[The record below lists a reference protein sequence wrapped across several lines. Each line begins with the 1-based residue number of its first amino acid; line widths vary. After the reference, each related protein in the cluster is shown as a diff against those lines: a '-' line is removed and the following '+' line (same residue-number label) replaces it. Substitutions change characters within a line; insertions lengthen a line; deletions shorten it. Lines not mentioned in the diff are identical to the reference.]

1 MRSCRKSLA
10 NPEMPAND
18 FQGGEWHLG
27 KRKIRIYELAKML
40 NIENKNLLEILQDLG
55 VEAKSHMS
63 SIDTD
68 IAQIVEET
76 LREDKEAKHG
86 DSKEATVTAKTAKEV
101 IKIDEGSTIE
111 RVAKILGKPVNLVVK
126 ELITAGFMVP
136 ASAIVNDEIAK
147 AIGKAFNVVLSIV
160 PVEAEV
166 SGEENKEVAVQSER
180 KRQQEPPKKLLP
192 RPPIV
197 TVMGHVDHGKT
208 TLLDYIRKTNVT
220 AKEAGGITQH
230 IGASVVEHNGKKI
243 VFLDTPGHEAFTSMR
258 ARGAQVTD
266 IVILIVAADDGVMPQ
281 TVEALNHAKAAN
293 VPIVVAINKIDKP
306 NAKPDRVK
314 QQLAD
319 LGLIPEEWGGD
330 TIMVEI
336 SAKTGL
342 NVDELLE
349 MILLVA
355 EMNELVADYEANP
368 EGVVIEAQLDKG
380 KGPVATVIVQQGTLR
395 RGDILLFETTWGRV
409 RAMIDHLGRN
419 IKEVTPSLPAEILGL
434 NDVPQAGERFV
445 RVEDEKEARDA
456 IDKYLEKKRQQ
467 EMQAVKKASL
477 EELFEQME
485 KGEMPTVRI
494 ILKSD
499 VQGTLEA
506 IKSSLQR
513 LSVEEVGIEIVHEGV
528 GRITESDVMLADA
541 SDAII
546 IGFNVRP
553 DGNARKLAEQKGI
566 QIRLYRTI
574 YDVIDDVKAAVEGML
589 APRLKEHILGEAE
602 VRVVFKVP
610 KVGQV
615 AGCYVK
621 EGTIRRNAKAR
632 IIRDGIVIW
641 EGPLSSLKRFKD
653 DVREVNAGYEC
664 GIALA
669 GFQDIK
675 EGDTIEAFE
684 ILEEKRHLSDVS

>member
-1 MRSCRKSLA
+1 
-10 NPEMPAND
+10 MPASE
-18 FQGGEWHLG
+18 FPKGGWHLG

-40 NIENKNLLEILQDLG
+40 NIDNKDLLRIIQDLG

-68 IAQIVEET
+68 VAQIIEET
-76 LREDKEAKHG
+76 LREEKE
-86 DSKEATVTAKTAKEV
+86 SKLGKRSEEVATTLDTLE
-101 IKIDEGSTIE
+101 ISEGSTVE
-111 RVAKILGKPVNLVVK
+111 YVANRLGKPATTLVK
-126 ELITAGFMVP
+126 ELISAGFMVP
-136 ASAIVNDEIAK
+136 ANAVINEDIAK
-147 AIGKAFNVVLSIV
+147 TINKVLGVNIKIV
-160 PVEAEV
+160 PASAETKDEPRVRTVE
-166 SGEENKEVAVQSER
+166 
-180 KRQQEPPKKLLP
+180 PKKHEKSKNLLP

-220 AKEAGGITQH
+220 AREFGGITQH

-266 IVILIVAADDGVMPQ
+266 IVVLIVAADDGVMPQ
-281 TVEALNHAKAAN
+281 TIEALNHAKAAN
-293 VPIVVAINKIDKP
+293 TPIIVAINKIDKP
-306 NAKPDRVK
+306 SAKPDRVK

-342 NVDELLE
+342 NVDQLLE

-355 EMNELVADYEANP
+355 EMNELVADYEATP
-368 EGVVIEAQLDKG
+368 QGVVIEAELDKG
-380 KGPVATVIVQQGTLR
+380 KGPVANVIVQQGTLR

-409 RAMIDHLGRN
+409 RAMMDHLGRN
-419 IKEVTPSLPAEILGL
+419 VDEVTPSLPATILGL
-434 NDVPQAGERFV
+434 EDVPQAGERFIKV
-445 RVEDEKEARDA
+445 VDERAAREAVEQ
-456 IDKYLEKKRQQ
+456 YMEKKRQQ
-467 EMQAVKKASL
+467 EMQAVKRISL
-477 EELFEQME
+477 EELFEQMD
-485 KGEMPTVRI
+485 KGEKPVVRM

-506 IKSSLQR
+506 IKSSLMR
-513 LSVEEVGIEIVHEGV
+513 LAVEEVGIEVVHEGV

-541 SDAII
+541 SNAII

-553 DGNARKLAEQKGI
+553 DGNAKKLAEQKGI

-589 APRLKEHILGEAE
+589 APKLKEQILGEAE
-602 VRVVFKVP
+602 VRAVFKVP
-610 KVGQV
+610 KVGQI
-615 AGCYVK
+615 AGCYVR
-621 EGTIRRNAKAR
+621 EGVIKRNAKAR
-632 IIRDGIVIW
+632 VIRDGIVIW
-641 EGPLSSLKRFKD
+641 EGSLLSLKRFKD

-664 GIALA
+664 GIGLA
-669 GFQDIK
+669 GFQDLR
-675 EGDTIEAFE
+675 EGDIIEAFE
-684 ILEEKRHLSDVS
+684 VVEEKRHLSDVS

>member
-1 MRSCRKSLA
+1 
-10 NPEMPAND
+10 MPASE
-18 FQGGEWHLG
+18 FPKGEWHLG

-40 NIENKNLLEILQDLG
+40 NIDNKDLLQIIQDLG

-68 IAQIVEET
+68 VAQIIEET
-76 LREDKEAKHG
+76 LREEKE
-86 DSKEATVTAKTAKEV
+86 SKLGKRSEEVAATLDTLE
-101 IKIDEGSTIE
+101 ISEGSTVE
-111 RVAKILGKPVNLVVK
+111 DVANRLGKPATTLVK
-126 ELITAGFMVP
+126 ELILAGFMVP
-136 ASAIVNDEIAK
+136 ANAVINEDIAK
-147 AIGKAFNVVLSIV
+147 TINKVLGVNVKIV
-160 PVEAEV
+160 PASAETKDEPRVRTVE
-166 SGEENKEVAVQSER
+166 
-180 KRQQEPPKKLLP
+180 PKKHEKPKNLLP

-220 AKEAGGITQH
+220 AREFGGITQH

-266 IVILIVAADDGVMPQ
+266 IVVLIVAADDGVMPQ
-281 TVEALNHAKAAN
+281 TIEALNHAKAAN
-293 VPIVVAINKIDKP
+293 TPIIVAINKIDKP
-306 NAKPDRVK
+306 SAKPDRVK

-342 NVDELLE
+342 NVDQLLE

-355 EMNELVADYEANP
+355 EMNELVADYEATP
-368 EGVVIEAQLDKG
+368 QGVVIEAELDKG
-380 KGPVATVIVQQGTLR
+380 KGPVANVIVQQGTLR

-409 RAMIDHLGRN
+409 RAMMDHLGRN
-419 IKEVTPSLPAEILGL
+419 VDEVTPSLPAKILGL
-434 NDVPQAGERFV
+434 EDVPQAGERFIKV
-445 RVEDEKEARDA
+445 DDERAAREAVEQ
-456 IDKYLEKKRQQ
+456 YMEKKRQQ
-467 EMQAVKKASL
+467 EMQAVKRTSL

-485 KGEMPTVRI
+485 KGEKPVVRM

-506 IKSSLQR
+506 IKSSLMR
-513 LSVEEVGIEIVHEGV
+513 LAVEEVGIEVVHEGV

-541 SDAII
+541 SNAII

-553 DGNARKLAEQKGI
+553 DGNAKKLAEQKGI

-589 APRLKEHILGEAE
+589 APKLKEQILGEAE
-602 VRVVFKVP
+602 VRAVFKVP
-610 KVGQV
+610 KVGQI
-615 AGCYVK
+615 AGCYVR
-621 EGTIRRNAKAR
+621 EGVIKRNAKAR
-632 IIRDGIVIW
+632 VIRDGVVIW
-641 EGPLSSLKRFKD
+641 EGSLLSLKRFKD

-664 GIALA
+664 GIGLA
-669 GFQDIK
+669 GFQDLR
-675 EGDTIEAFE
+675 EGDIIEAFE
-684 ILEEKRHLSDVS
+684 VVEEKRHLSDVS

>member
-1 MRSCRKSLA
+1 
-10 NPEMPAND
+10 MPAND

-40 NIENKNLLEILQDLG
+40 NIENKDLLAILQDLG

-86 DSKEATVTAKTAKEV
+86 DSKEATVTAKEV
-101 IKIDEGSTIE
+101 IKIEEGATIE
-111 RVAKILGKPVNLVVK
+111 RIAKILGKPVNLVVK
-126 ELITAGFMVP
+126 ELITAGLMVP

-147 AIGKAFNVVLSIV
+147 AIGKAYNVVLSIV

-166 SGEENKEVAVQSER
+166 SDEDKKEVAVKSEE
-180 KRQQEPPKKLLP
+180 KRQQKPPKKLLP

-380 KGPVATVIVQQGTLR
+380 KGAVATVIVQQGTLR

-467 EMQAVKKASL
+467 EMQTVKRASL

-485 KGEMPTVRI
+485 KGERPTVRI

-506 IKSSLQR
+506 IKSSLLR

-589 APRLKEHILGEAE
+589 APKLKEHILGEAE

-675 EGDTIEAFE
+675 EGDIIEAFE

>member
-1 MRSCRKSLA
+1 
-10 NPEMPAND
+10 MPASE
-18 FQGGEWHLG
+18 FPKGEWHLG

-40 NIENKNLLEILQDLG
+40 NIDNKDLLQIIQDLG

-68 IAQIVEET
+68 VAQIIEET
-76 LREDKEAKHG
+76 LREEKE
-86 DSKEATVTAKTAKEV
+86 SKLGKRSEEVATTLDTLE
-101 IKIDEGSTIE
+101 ISEGSTVE
-111 RVAKILGKPVNLVVK
+111 DVANRLGKPATTLVK
-126 ELITAGFMVP
+126 ELISAGFMVP
-136 ASAIVNDEIAK
+136 ANAVINEDIAK
-147 AIGKAFNVVLSIV
+147 TINKVVGVNVKIV
-160 PVEAEV
+160 PASAETKDEPRVRTVE
-166 SGEENKEVAVQSER
+166 
-180 KRQQEPPKKLLP
+180 PKKHEKPKNLLP

-220 AKEAGGITQH
+220 AREFGGITQH

-266 IVILIVAADDGVMPQ
+266 IVVLIVAADDGVMPQ
-281 TVEALNHAKAAN
+281 TIEALNHAKAAN
-293 VPIVVAINKIDKP
+293 TPIIVAINKIDKP
-306 NAKPDRVK
+306 SAKPDRVK

-342 NVDELLE
+342 NVDQLLE

-355 EMNELVADYEANP
+355 EMNELVADYEATP
-368 EGVVIEAQLDKG
+368 QGVVIEAELDKG
-380 KGPVATVIVQQGTLR
+380 KGPVANVIVQQGTLR

-409 RAMIDHLGRN
+409 RAMMDHLGRN
-419 IKEVTPSLPAEILGL
+419 VDEVTPSLPAKILGL
-434 NDVPQAGERFV
+434 EDVPQAGERFIKV
-445 RVEDEKEARDA
+445 DDERAAREAVEQ
-456 IDKYLEKKRQQ
+456 YMEKKRQQ
-467 EMQAVKKASL
+467 EMQAVKRTSL

-485 KGEMPTVRI
+485 KGEKPVVRM

-506 IKSSLQR
+506 IKSSLMR
-513 LSVEEVGIEIVHEGV
+513 LAVEEVGIEVVHEGV

-541 SDAII
+541 SNAII

-553 DGNARKLAEQKGI
+553 DGNAKKLAEQKGI

-589 APRLKEHILGEAE
+589 APKLKEQILGEAE
-602 VRVVFKVP
+602 VRAVFKVP
-610 KVGQV
+610 KVGQI
-615 AGCYVK
+615 AGCYVR
-621 EGTIRRNAKAR
+621 EGVIKRNAKAR
-632 IIRDGIVIW
+632 VIRDGVVIW
-641 EGPLSSLKRFKD
+641 EGSLLSLKRFKD

-664 GIALA
+664 GIGLA
-669 GFQDIK
+669 GFQDLR
-675 EGDTIEAFE
+675 EGDIIEAFE
-684 ILEEKRHLSDVS
+684 VVEEKRHLSDVS

>member
-1 MRSCRKSLA
+1 M
-10 NPEMPAND
+10 
-18 FQGGEWHLG
+18 G

-40 NIENKNLLEILQDLG
+40 NIDNKDLLQIIQDLG

-68 IAQIVEET
+68 VAQIIEET
-76 LREDKEAKHG
+76 LREEKE
-86 DSKEATVTAKTAKEV
+86 SKLGKRSEEVATTLDTLE
-101 IKIDEGSTIE
+101 ISEGSTVE
-111 RVAKILGKPVNLVVK
+111 DVANRLGKPATTLVK
-126 ELITAGFMVP
+126 ELISAGFMVP
-136 ASAIVNDEIAK
+136 ANAVINEDIAK
-147 AIGKAFNVVLSIV
+147 TINKVLGVNIKIV
-160 PVEAEV
+160 PASAETKDEPRVRTVE
-166 SGEENKEVAVQSER
+166 
-180 KRQQEPPKKLLP
+180 PKKHEKPKNLLP

-220 AKEAGGITQH
+220 AREFGGITQH

-281 TVEALNHAKAAN
+281 TIEALNHAKAAN
-293 VPIVVAINKIDKP
+293 TPIIVAINKIDKP
-306 NAKPDRVK
+306 SAKPDRVK

-342 NVDELLE
+342 NVDQLLE

-355 EMNELVADYEANP
+355 EMNEFVADYEATP
-368 EGVVIEAQLDKG
+368 QGVVIEAELDKG
-380 KGPVATVIVQQGTLR
+380 KGPVANVIVQQGTLR

-409 RAMIDHLGRN
+409 RAMMDHLGRN
-419 IKEVTPSLPAEILGL
+419 VDEVTPSLPAKILGL
-434 NDVPQAGERFV
+434 EDVPQAGERFIKV
-445 RVEDEKEARDA
+445 DDERAAREAVEQ
-456 IDKYLEKKRQQ
+456 YMEKKRQQ
-467 EMQAVKKASL
+467 EMQAVKRISL
-477 EELFEQME
+477 EELFEQMD
-485 KGEMPTVRI
+485 KGEKPEVRM

-506 IKSSLQR
+506 IKSSLMR
-513 LSVEEVGIEIVHEGV
+513 LAVEEVGIEVVHEGV

-541 SDAII
+541 SNAII

-553 DGNARKLAEQKGI
+553 DGNAKKLAEQKGI

-589 APRLKEHILGEAE
+589 APKLKEQILGEAE
-602 VRVVFKVP
+602 VRAVFKVP
-610 KVGQV
+610 KVGQI
-615 AGCYVK
+615 AGCYVR
-621 EGTIRRNAKAR
+621 EGVIKRNAKAR
-632 IIRDGIVIW
+632 VIRDGVVIW
-641 EGPLSSLKRFKD
+641 EGSLLSLKRFKD

-664 GIALA
+664 GIGLA
-669 GFQDIK
+669 GFQDLR
-675 EGDTIEAFE
+675 EGDIIEAFE
-684 ILEEKRHLSDVS
+684 VVEEKRHLSDVS

>member
-1 MRSCRKSLA
+1 
-10 NPEMPAND
+10 
-18 FQGGEWHLG
+18 LG

-40 NIENKNLLEILQDLG
+40 NIDNKDLLQILQDLG

-68 IAQIVEET
+68 VAQIIEET
-76 LREDKEAKHG
+76 LREDKE
-86 DSKEATVTAKTAKEV
+86 SKQGKPGEEVATPMES
-101 IKIDEGSTIE
+101 IEISEGSTVE
-111 RVAKILGKPVNLVVK
+111 AVANRLGKPVTALVK
-126 ELITAGFMVP
+126 ELISAGFMVP
-136 ASAIVNDEIAK
+136 ANAVINEDIAK
-147 AIGKAFNVVLSIV
+147 TIGKAFSVDLKIV
-160 PVEAEV
+160 PVSTEIKTEPKVRPIKA
-166 SGEENKEVAVQSER
+166 KEYKE
-180 KRQQEPPKKLLP
+180 PKKLLP

-220 AKEAGGITQH
+220 AREFGGITQH

-266 IVILIVAADDGVMPQ
+266 IVVLVVAADDGVMPQ
-281 TVEALNHAKAAN
+281 TIEALNHAKAAN
-293 VPIVVAINKIDKP
+293 IPIIVAINKIDKP
-306 NAKPDRVK
+306 SAKPDRVK

-330 TIMVEI
+330 TVMVEI

-342 NVDELLE
+342 NVDQLLE

-355 EMNELVADYEANP
+355 EMNELVADYEATP
-368 EGVVIEAQLDKG
+368 QGVVIEAELDKG
-380 KGPVATVIVQQGTLR
+380 KGPVANVIVQQGTLR
-395 RGDILLFETTWGRV
+395 RGDVLLFETTWGRV
-409 RAMIDHLGRN
+409 RAMMDYLGRN
-419 IKEVTPSLPAEILGL
+419 VDEVTPSLPAKILGL
-434 NDVPQAGERFV
+434 EDVPQAGEKFIKV
-445 RVEDEKEARDA
+445 DDERVAREAVEQ
-456 IDKYLEKKRQQ
+456 YMEKKRQQ
-467 EMQAVKKASL
+467 EMQAIKRASL

-485 KGEMPTVRI
+485 KGEKPVLRM

-506 IKSSLQR
+506 IKSSLMR
-513 LSVEEVGIEIVHEGV
+513 LAVEEVGIEVVHEGV

-541 SDAII
+541 SNAII

-553 DGNARKLAEQKGI
+553 DGNAKKLAEQKGI

-589 APRLKEHILGEAE
+589 APKLKEQILGEAE
-602 VRVVFKVP
+602 VRAVFKVP
-610 KVGQV
+610 KVGQI

-621 EGTIRRNAKAR
+621 EGTIKRNAKAR
-632 IIRDGIVIW
+632 VIRDGIVIW
-641 EGPLSSLKRFKD
+641 EGSLLSLKRFKD

-664 GIALA
+664 GIGLA
-669 GFQDIK
+669 GFQDLR
-675 EGDTIEAFE
+675 EGDIIEAFE
-684 ILEEKRHLSDVS
+684 VVEEKRHLSDVS

>member
-1 MRSCRKSLA
+1 
-10 NPEMPAND
+10 
-18 FQGGEWHLG
+18 
-27 KRKIRIYELAKML
+27 ML
-40 NIENKNLLEILQDLG
+40 NIDNKDLLQILQDLG

-68 IAQIVEET
+68 VAQIIEET
-76 LREDKEAKHG
+76 LREDKE
-86 DSKEATVTAKTAKEV
+86 SKQGKPGEEVATPMES
-101 IKIDEGSTIE
+101 IEISEGSTVE
-111 RVAKILGKPVNLVVK
+111 AVANRLGKPVTALVK
-126 ELITAGFMVP
+126 ELISAGFMVP
-136 ASAIVNDEIAK
+136 ANAVINEDIAK
-147 AIGKAFNVVLSIV
+147 TIGKAFSVDLKIV
-160 PVEAEV
+160 PVSTEIKTEPKVRPIKA
-166 SGEENKEVAVQSER
+166 KEYKE
-180 KRQQEPPKKLLP
+180 PKKLLP

-220 AKEAGGITQH
+220 AREFGGITQH

-266 IVILIVAADDGVMPQ
+266 IVVLVVAADDGVMPQ
-281 TVEALNHAKAAN
+281 TIEALNHAKAAN
-293 VPIVVAINKIDKP
+293 IPIIVAINKIDKP
-306 NAKPDRVK
+306 SAKPDRVK

-330 TIMVEI
+330 TVMVEI

-342 NVDELLE
+342 NVDQLLE

-355 EMNELVADYEANP
+355 EMNELVADYEATP
-368 EGVVIEAQLDKG
+368 QGVVIEAELDKG
-380 KGPVATVIVQQGTLR
+380 KGPVANVIVQQGTLR
-395 RGDILLFETTWGRV
+395 RGDVLLFETTWGRV
-409 RAMIDHLGRN
+409 RAMMDYLGRN
-419 IKEVTPSLPAEILGL
+419 VDEVTPSLPAKILGL
-434 NDVPQAGERFV
+434 EDVPQAGEKFIKV
-445 RVEDEKEARDA
+445 DDERVAREAVEQ
-456 IDKYLEKKRQQ
+456 YMEKKRQQ
-467 EMQAVKKASL
+467 EMQAIKRASL

-485 KGEMPTVRI
+485 KGEKPVLRM

-506 IKSSLQR
+506 IKSSLMR
-513 LSVEEVGIEIVHEGV
+513 LAVEEVGIEVVHEGV

-541 SDAII
+541 SNAII

-553 DGNARKLAEQKGI
+553 DGNAKKLAEQKGI

-589 APRLKEHILGEAE
+589 APKLKEQILGEAE
-602 VRVVFKVP
+602 VRAVFKVP
-610 KVGQV
+610 KVGQI

-621 EGTIRRNAKAR
+621 EGTIKRNAKAR
-632 IIRDGIVIW
+632 VIRDGIVIW
-641 EGPLSSLKRFKD
+641 EGSLLSLKRFKD

-664 GIALA
+664 GIGLA
-669 GFQDIK
+669 GFQDLR
-675 EGDTIEAFE
+675 EGDIIEAFE
-684 ILEEKRHLSDVS
+684 VVEEKRHLSDVS

>member
-1 MRSCRKSLA
+1 M
-10 NPEMPAND
+10 
-18 FQGGEWHLG
+18 G

-86 DSKEATVTAKTAKEV
+86 DSKEATVTAKEV
-101 IKIDEGSTIE
+101 IRIDEGSTIE

-166 SGEENKEVAVQSER
+166 SDEEKKEVAIQSER

-409 RAMIDHLGRN
+409 RAMIDYLGRN
-419 IKEVTPSLPAEILGL
+419 IKEVTPSLPAELLGL

-467 EMQAVKKASL
+467 EMQAVKRASL

-506 IKSSLQR
+506 IKSSLLR

-589 APRLKEHILGEAE
+589 APKLKEHILGEAE

-610 KVGQV
+610 KAGQV

-675 EGDTIEAFE
+675 EGDIIEAFE

>member
-1 MRSCRKSLA
+1 
-10 NPEMPAND
+10 MPASE
-18 FQGGEWHLG
+18 FPKGEWHLG

-40 NIENKNLLEILQDLG
+40 NIDNKDLLQIIQDLG

-68 IAQIVEET
+68 VAQIIEET
-76 LREDKEAKHG
+76 LREEKE
-86 DSKEATVTAKTAKEV
+86 SKLGKRSEEVATTLDTLE
-101 IKIDEGSTIE
+101 ISEGSTVE
-111 RVAKILGKPVNLVVK
+111 DVANRLGKPATTLVK
-126 ELITAGFMVP
+126 ELISAGFMVP
-136 ASAIVNDEIAK
+136 ANAVINEDIAK
-147 AIGKAFNVVLSIV
+147 TINKVLGVNIKIV
-160 PVEAEV
+160 PASAETKDEPRVRTVEPKKHE
-166 SGEENKEVAVQSER
+166 K
-180 KRQQEPPKKLLP
+180 PKKLLP

-220 AKEAGGITQH
+220 AREFGGITQH

-266 IVILIVAADDGVMPQ
+266 IVVLIVAADDGVMPQ
-281 TVEALNHAKAAN
+281 TIEALNHAKAAN
-293 VPIVVAINKIDKP
+293 TPIIVAINKIDKP
-306 NAKPDRVK
+306 SAKPDRVK

-342 NVDELLE
+342 NVDQLLE

-355 EMNELVADYEANP
+355 EMNELVADYEATP
-368 EGVVIEAQLDKG
+368 QGVVIEAELDKG
-380 KGPVATVIVQQGTLR
+380 KGPVANVIVQQGTLR

-409 RAMIDHLGRN
+409 RAMMDHLGRN
-419 IKEVTPSLPAEILGL
+419 VDEVTPSLPAKILGL
-434 NDVPQAGERFV
+434 EDVPQAGERFIKV
-445 RVEDEKEARDA
+445 DDERAAREAVEQ
-456 IDKYLEKKRQQ
+456 YMEKKRQQ
-467 EMQAVKKASL
+467 EMQAVKRTSL

-485 KGEMPTVRI
+485 KGEKPVVRM

-506 IKSSLQR
+506 IKSSLMR
-513 LSVEEVGIEIVHEGV
+513 LAVEEVGIEVVHEGV

-541 SDAII
+541 SNAII

-553 DGNARKLAEQKGI
+553 DGNAKKLAEQKGI

-589 APRLKEHILGEAE
+589 APKLKEQILGEAE
-602 VRVVFKVP
+602 VRAVFKVP
-610 KVGQV
+610 KVGQI
-615 AGCYVK
+615 AGCYVR
-621 EGTIRRNAKAR
+621 EGVIKRNAKAR
-632 IIRDGIVIW
+632 VIRDGVVIW
-641 EGPLSSLKRFKD
+641 EGSLLSLKRFKD
-653 DVREVNAGYEC
+653 DAREVNAGYEC
-664 GIALA
+664 GIGLA
-669 GFQDIK
+669 GFQDLR
-675 EGDTIEAFE
+675 EGDIIEAFE
-684 ILEEKRHLSDVS
+684 VVEEKRHLSDVS

>member
-1 MRSCRKSLA
+1 
-10 NPEMPAND
+10 
-18 FQGGEWHLG
+18 LG

-40 NIENKNLLEILQDLG
+40 NIDNKDLLQIIQDLG

-68 IAQIVEET
+68 VAQIIEET
-76 LREDKEAKHG
+76 LREEKE
-86 DSKEATVTAKTAKEV
+86 SKLGKRSEEVATTLDTLE
-101 IKIDEGSTIE
+101 ISEGSTVE
-111 RVAKILGKPVNLVVK
+111 DVANRLGKPATTLVK
-126 ELITAGFMVP
+126 ELISAGFMIPANAVINEDIAKTINKVLGVNVKIVP
-136 ASAIVNDEIAK
+136 ASAETKDEPR
-147 AIGKAFNVVLSIV
+147 VRM
-160 PVEAEV
+160 VE
-166 SGEENKEVAVQSER
+166 
-180 KRQQEPPKKLLP
+180 PKKHEKPKNLLP

-220 AKEAGGITQH
+220 AREFGGITQH

-266 IVILIVAADDGVMPQ
+266 IVVLIVAADDGVMPQ
-281 TVEALNHAKAAN
+281 TIEALNHAKAAN
-293 VPIVVAINKIDKP
+293 TPIIVAINKIDKP
-306 NAKPDRVK
+306 SAKPDRVK

-342 NVDELLE
+342 NVDQLLE

-355 EMNELVADYEANP
+355 EMNELVADYEATP
-368 EGVVIEAQLDKG
+368 QGVVIEAELDKG
-380 KGPVATVIVQQGTLR
+380 KGPVANVIVQQGTLR

-409 RAMIDHLGRN
+409 RAMMDHLGRN
-419 IKEVTPSLPAEILGL
+419 VDEVTPSLPAKILGL
-434 NDVPQAGERFV
+434 EDVPQAGERFIKV
-445 RVEDEKEARDA
+445 DDERAAREAVEQ
-456 IDKYLEKKRQQ
+456 YMEKKRQQ
-467 EMQAVKKASL
+467 EMQAVKRTSL

-485 KGEMPTVRI
+485 KGEKPVVRM

-506 IKSSLQR
+506 IKSSLMR
-513 LSVEEVGIEIVHEGV
+513 LAVEEVGIEVVHEGV

-541 SDAII
+541 SNAII

-553 DGNARKLAEQKGI
+553 DGNAKKLAEQKGI

-589 APRLKEHILGEAE
+589 APKLKEQILGEAE
-602 VRVVFKVP
+602 VRAVFKVP
-610 KVGQV
+610 KVGQI
-615 AGCYVK
+615 AGCYVR
-621 EGTIRRNAKAR
+621 EGVIKRNAKAR
-632 IIRDGIVIW
+632 VIRDGVVIW
-641 EGPLSSLKRFKD
+641 EGSLLSLKRFKD

-664 GIALA
+664 GIGLA
-669 GFQDIK
+669 GFQDLR
-675 EGDTIEAFE
+675 EGDIIEAFE
-684 ILEEKRHLSDVS
+684 VVEEKRHLSDVS

>member
-1 MRSCRKSLA
+1 
-10 NPEMPAND
+10 MPASE
-18 FQGGEWHLG
+18 FPKGEWHLG

-40 NIENKNLLEILQDLG
+40 NIDNKDLLQIIQDLG

-68 IAQIVEET
+68 VAQIIEET
-76 LREDKEAKHG
+76 LREEKE
-86 DSKEATVTAKTAKEV
+86 SKLGKRSEEVATTLDTLE
-101 IKIDEGSTIE
+101 ISEGSTVE
-111 RVAKILGKPVNLVVK
+111 DVANRLGKPATTLVK
-126 ELITAGFMVP
+126 ELISAGFMVP
-136 ASAIVNDEIAK
+136 ANAVINEDIAK
-147 AIGKAFNVVLSIV
+147 TINKVLGVNVKIV
-160 PVEAEV
+160 PASAETKDEPRVRTVE
-166 SGEENKEVAVQSER
+166 
-180 KRQQEPPKKLLP
+180 PKKHEKPKNLLP

-220 AKEAGGITQH
+220 AREFGGITQH

-266 IVILIVAADDGVMPQ
+266 IVVLIVAADDGVMPQ
-281 TVEALNHAKAAN
+281 TIEALNHAKAAN
-293 VPIVVAINKIDKP
+293 TPIIVAINKIDKP
-306 NAKPDRVK
+306 SAKPDRVK

-342 NVDELLE
+342 NVDQLLE

-355 EMNELVADYEANP
+355 EMNELVADYEATP
-368 EGVVIEAQLDKG
+368 QGVVIEAELDKG
-380 KGPVATVIVQQGTLR
+380 KGPVANVIVQQGTLR

-409 RAMIDHLGRN
+409 RAMMDHLGRN
-419 IKEVTPSLPAEILGL
+419 VDEVTPSLPAKILGL
-434 NDVPQAGERFV
+434 EDVPQAGERFIKV
-445 RVEDEKEARDA
+445 DDERAAREAVEQ
-456 IDKYLEKKRQQ
+456 YMEKKRQQ
-467 EMQAVKKASL
+467 EMQAVKRTSL

-485 KGEMPTVRI
+485 KGEKPVVRM

-506 IKSSLQR
+506 IKSSLMR
-513 LSVEEVGIEIVHEGV
+513 LAVEEVGIEVVHEGV

-541 SDAII
+541 SNAII

-553 DGNARKLAEQKGI
+553 DGNAKKLAEQKGI

-589 APRLKEHILGEAE
+589 APKLKEQILGEAE
-602 VRVVFKVP
+602 VRAVFKVP
-610 KVGQV
+610 KVGQI
-615 AGCYVK
+615 AGCYVR
-621 EGTIRRNAKAR
+621 EGVIKRNAKAR
-632 IIRDGIVIW
+632 VIRDGVVIW
-641 EGPLSSLKRFKD
+641 EGSLLSLKRFKD
-653 DVREVNAGYEC
+653 DAREVNAGYEC
-664 GIALA
+664 GIGLA
-669 GFQDIK
+669 GFQDLR
-675 EGDTIEAFE
+675 EGDIIEAFE
-684 ILEEKRHLSDVS
+684 VVEEKRHLSDVS

>member
-1 MRSCRKSLA
+1 
-10 NPEMPAND
+10 
-18 FQGGEWHLG
+18 LG

-40 NIENKNLLEILQDLG
+40 NIDNKDLLQILQDLG

-68 IAQIVEET
+68 VAQIIEET
-76 LREDKEAKHG
+76 LREDKE
-86 DSKEATVTAKTAKEV
+86 SKQGKPGEEVATPMES
-101 IKIDEGSTIE
+101 IEISEGSTVE
-111 RVAKILGKPVNLVVK
+111 AVANRLGKPVTALVK
-126 ELITAGFMVP
+126 ELISAGFMVP
-136 ASAIVNDEIAK
+136 ANAVINEDIVK
-147 AIGKAFNVVLSIV
+147 TIGKAFSVDLKIV
-160 PVEAEV
+160 PVSTEIKTEPKVRPIKA
-166 SGEENKEVAVQSER
+166 KEYKE
-180 KRQQEPPKKLLP
+180 PKKLLP

-220 AKEAGGITQH
+220 AREAGGITQH

-266 IVILIVAADDGVMPQ
+266 IVVLVVAADDGVMPQ
-281 TVEALNHAKAAN
+281 TIEALNHAKAAN
-293 VPIVVAINKIDKP
+293 IPIIVAINKIDKP
-306 NAKPDRVK
+306 SAKPDRVK

-330 TIMVEI
+330 TVMVEI

-342 NVDELLE
+342 NVDQLLE

-355 EMNELVADYEANP
+355 EMNELVADYEETP
-368 EGVVIEAQLDKG
+368 QGVVIEAELDKG
-380 KGPVATVIVQQGTLR
+380 KGPVANVIVQQGTLR
-395 RGDILLFETTWGRV
+395 RGDVLLFETTWGRV
-409 RAMIDHLGRN
+409 RAMMDYLGRN
-419 IKEVTPSLPAEILGL
+419 VDEVTPSLPAKILGL
-434 NDVPQAGERFV
+434 EDVPQAGEKFIKV
-445 RVEDEKEARDA
+445 DDERVAREAVEQ
-456 IDKYLEKKRQQ
+456 YMEKKRQQ
-467 EMQAVKKASL
+467 EMQAIKRASL

-485 KGEMPTVRI
+485 KGEKPVLRM

-506 IKSSLQR
+506 IKSSLMR
-513 LSVEEVGIEIVHEGV
+513 LAVEEVGIEVVHEGV

-541 SDAII
+541 SNAII

-553 DGNARKLAEQKGI
+553 DGNAKKLAEQKGI

-589 APRLKEHILGEAE
+589 APKLKEQILGEAE
-602 VRVVFKVP
+602 VRAVFKVP
-610 KVGQV
+610 KVGQI

-621 EGTIRRNAKAR
+621 EGTIKRNAKAR
-632 IIRDGIVIW
+632 VIRDGIVIW
-641 EGPLSSLKRFKD
+641 EGSLLSLKRFKD

-664 GIALA
+664 GIGLA
-669 GFQDIK
+669 GFQDLR
-675 EGDTIEAFE
+675 EGDIIEAFE
-684 ILEEKRHLSDVS
+684 VVEEKRHLSDVS

>member
-1 MRSCRKSLA
+1 
-10 NPEMPAND
+10 MPASE
-18 FQGGEWHLG
+18 FPKGEWHLG

-40 NIENKNLLEILQDLG
+40 NIDNKDLLQIIQDLG

-68 IAQIVEET
+68 VAQIIEET
-76 LREDKEAKHG
+76 LREEKE
-86 DSKEATVTAKTAKEV
+86 SKLGKRSEEVATTLDTLE
-101 IKIDEGSTIE
+101 ISEGSTVE
-111 RVAKILGKPVNLVVK
+111 DVANRLGKPATTLVK
-126 ELITAGFMVP
+126 ELILAGFMVP
-136 ASAIVNDEIAK
+136 ANAVINEDIAK
-147 AIGKAFNVVLSIV
+147 TINKVLGVNVKIV
-160 PVEAEV
+160 PASAETKDEPRVRMVE
-166 SGEENKEVAVQSER
+166 
-180 KRQQEPPKKLLP
+180 PKKHEKPKNLLP

-220 AKEAGGITQH
+220 AREFGGITQH

-266 IVILIVAADDGVMPQ
+266 IVVLIVAADDGVMPQ
-281 TVEALNHAKAAN
+281 TIEALNHAKAAN
-293 VPIVVAINKIDKP
+293 TPIIVAINKIDKP
-306 NAKPDRVK
+306 SAKPDRVK

-342 NVDELLE
+342 NVDQLLE

-355 EMNELVADYEANP
+355 EMNELVADYEATP
-368 EGVVIEAQLDKG
+368 QGVVIEAELDKG
-380 KGPVATVIVQQGTLR
+380 KGPVANVIVQQGTLR

-409 RAMIDHLGRN
+409 RAMMDHLGRN
-419 IKEVTPSLPAEILGL
+419 VDEVTPSLPAKILGL
-434 NDVPQAGERFV
+434 EDVPQAGERFIKV
-445 RVEDEKEARDA
+445 DDERAAREAVEQ
-456 IDKYLEKKRQQ
+456 YMEKKRQQ
-467 EMQAVKKASL
+467 EMQAVKRTSL

-485 KGEMPTVRI
+485 KGEKPVVRM

-506 IKSSLQR
+506 IKSSLMR
-513 LSVEEVGIEIVHEGV
+513 LAVEEVGIEVVHEGV

-541 SDAII
+541 SNAII

-553 DGNARKLAEQKGI
+553 DGNAKKLAEQKGI

-589 APRLKEHILGEAE
+589 APKLKEQILGEAE
-602 VRVVFKVP
+602 VRAVFKVP
-610 KVGQV
+610 KVGQI
-615 AGCYVK
+615 AGCYVR
-621 EGTIRRNAKAR
+621 EGVIKRNAKAR
-632 IIRDGIVIW
+632 VIRDGVVIW
-641 EGPLSSLKRFKD
+641 EGSLLSLKRFKD

-664 GIALA
+664 GIGLA
-669 GFQDIK
+669 GFQDLR
-675 EGDTIEAFE
+675 EGDIIEAFE
-684 ILEEKRHLSDVS
+684 VVEEKRHLSDVS

>member
-1 MRSCRKSLA
+1 M
-10 NPEMPAND
+10 
-18 FQGGEWHLG
+18 G

-40 NIENKNLLEILQDLG
+40 NIDNKDLLQIIQDLG

-68 IAQIVEET
+68 VAQIIEET
-76 LREDKEAKHG
+76 LREEKE
-86 DSKEATVTAKTAKEV
+86 SKLGKRSEEVATTLDTLE
-101 IKIDEGSTIE
+101 ISEGSTVE
-111 RVAKILGKPVNLVVK
+111 DVANRLGKPATTLVK
-126 ELITAGFMVP
+126 ELISAGFMVP
-136 ASAIVNDEIAK
+136 ANAVINEDIAK
-147 AIGKAFNVVLSIV
+147 TINKVLGVNVKIV
-160 PVEAEV
+160 PASAETKDEPRVRTVE
-166 SGEENKEVAVQSER
+166 
-180 KRQQEPPKKLLP
+180 PKKHEKPKNLLP

-220 AKEAGGITQH
+220 AREFGGITQH

-266 IVILIVAADDGVMPQ
+266 IVVLIVAADDGVMPQ
-281 TVEALNHAKAAN
+281 TIEALNHAKAAN
-293 VPIVVAINKIDKP
+293 TPIIVAINKIDKP
-306 NAKPDRVK
+306 SAKPDRVK

-342 NVDELLE
+342 NVDQLLE

-355 EMNELVADYEANP
+355 EMNELVADYEATP
-368 EGVVIEAQLDKG
+368 QGVVIEAELDKG
-380 KGPVATVIVQQGTLR
+380 KGPVANVIVQQGTLR

-409 RAMIDHLGRN
+409 RAMMDHLGRN
-419 IKEVTPSLPAEILGL
+419 VDEVTPSLPAKILGL
-434 NDVPQAGERFV
+434 EDVPQAGERFIKV
-445 RVEDEKEARDA
+445 DDERAAREAVEQ
-456 IDKYLEKKRQQ
+456 YMEKKRQQ
-467 EMQAVKKASL
+467 EMQAVKRTSL

-485 KGEMPTVRI
+485 KGEKPVVRM

-506 IKSSLQR
+506 IKSSLMR
-513 LSVEEVGIEIVHEGV
+513 LAVEEVGIEVVHEGV

-541 SDAII
+541 SNAII

-553 DGNARKLAEQKGI
+553 DGNAKKLAEQKGI

-589 APRLKEHILGEAE
+589 APKLKEQILGEAE
-602 VRVVFKVP
+602 VRAVFKVP
-610 KVGQV
+610 KVGQI
-615 AGCYVK
+615 AGCYVR
-621 EGTIRRNAKAR
+621 EGVIKRNAKAR
-632 IIRDGIVIW
+632 VIRDGVVIW
-641 EGPLSSLKRFKD
+641 EGSLLSLKRFKD
-653 DVREVNAGYEC
+653 DAREVNAGYEC
-664 GIALA
+664 GIGLA
-669 GFQDIK
+669 GFQDLR
-675 EGDTIEAFE
+675 EGDIIEAFE
-684 ILEEKRHLSDVS
+684 VVEEKRHLSDVS

>member
-1 MRSCRKSLA
+1 
-10 NPEMPAND
+10 MPASE
-18 FQGGEWHLG
+18 FPKGEWHLG

-40 NIENKNLLEILQDLG
+40 NIDNKDLLQIIQDLG

-68 IAQIVEET
+68 VAQIIEET
-76 LREDKEAKHG
+76 LREEKE
-86 DSKEATVTAKTAKEV
+86 SKLGKRSEEVATTLDTLE
-101 IKIDEGSTIE
+101 ISEGSTVE
-111 RVAKILGKPVNLVVK
+111 DVANRLGKPATTLVK
-126 ELITAGFMVP
+126 ELISAGFMVP
-136 ASAIVNDEIAK
+136 ANAVINEDIAK
-147 AIGKAFNVVLSIV
+147 TINKVLGVNIKIV
-160 PVEAEV
+160 PASAETKDEPRVRTVEPKKHE
-166 SGEENKEVAVQSER
+166 K
-180 KRQQEPPKKLLP
+180 PKKLLP

-220 AKEAGGITQH
+220 AREFGGITQH

-266 IVILIVAADDGVMPQ
+266 IVVLIVAADDGVMPQ
-281 TVEALNHAKAAN
+281 TIEALNHAKAAN
-293 VPIVVAINKIDKP
+293 TPIIVAINKIDKP
-306 NAKPDRVK
+306 SAKPDRVK

-342 NVDELLE
+342 NVDQLLE

-355 EMNELVADYEANP
+355 EMNELVADYEATP
-368 EGVVIEAQLDKG
+368 QGVVIEAELDKG
-380 KGPVATVIVQQGTLR
+380 KGPVANVIVQQGTLR

-409 RAMIDHLGRN
+409 RAMMDHLGRN
-419 IKEVTPSLPAEILGL
+419 VDEVTPSLPAKILGL
-434 NDVPQAGERFV
+434 EDVPQAGERFIKV
-445 RVEDEKEARDA
+445 DDERAAREAVEQ
-456 IDKYLEKKRQQ
+456 YMEKKRQQ
-467 EMQAVKKASL
+467 EMQAVKRTSL

-485 KGEMPTVRI
+485 KGEKPVVRM

-506 IKSSLQR
+506 IKSSLMR
-513 LSVEEVGIEIVHEGV
+513 LAVEEVGIEVVHEGV

-541 SDAII
+541 SNAII

-553 DGNARKLAEQKGI
+553 DGNAKKLAEQKGI

-589 APRLKEHILGEAE
+589 APKLKEQILGEAE
-602 VRVVFKVP
+602 VRAVFKVP
-610 KVGQV
+610 KVGQI
-615 AGCYVK
+615 AGCYVR
-621 EGTIRRNAKAR
+621 EGVIKRNAKAR
-632 IIRDGIVIW
+632 VIRDGVVIW
-641 EGPLSSLKRFKD
+641 EGSLLSLKRFKD

-664 GIALA
+664 GIGLA
-669 GFQDIK
+669 GFQDLR
-675 EGDTIEAFE
+675 EGDIIEAFE
-684 ILEEKRHLSDVS
+684 VVEEKRHLSDVS

>member
-1 MRSCRKSLA
+1 M
-10 NPEMPAND
+10 
-18 FQGGEWHLG
+18 G

-40 NIENKNLLEILQDLG
+40 NIDNKDLLQIIQDLG

-68 IAQIVEET
+68 VAQIIEET
-76 LREDKEAKHG
+76 LREEKE
-86 DSKEATVTAKTAKEV
+86 SKLGKRSEEVATTLDTLE
-101 IKIDEGSTIE
+101 ISEGSTVE
-111 RVAKILGKPVNLVVK
+111 DVANRLGKPATTLVK
-126 ELITAGFMVP
+126 ELISAGFMVP
-136 ASAIVNDEIAK
+136 ANAVINEDIAK
-147 AIGKAFNVVLSIV
+147 TINKVLGVNVKIV
-160 PVEAEV
+160 PASAETKDEPRVRTVE
-166 SGEENKEVAVQSER
+166 
-180 KRQQEPPKKLLP
+180 PKKHEKPKNLLP

-220 AKEAGGITQH
+220 AREFGGITQH

-266 IVILIVAADDGVMPQ
+266 IVVLIVAADDGVMPQ
-281 TVEALNHAKAAN
+281 TIEALNHAKAAN
-293 VPIVVAINKIDKP
+293 TPIIVAINKIDKP
-306 NAKPDRVK
+306 SAKPDRVK

-342 NVDELLE
+342 NVDQLLE

-355 EMNELVADYEANP
+355 EMNELVADYEATP
-368 EGVVIEAQLDKG
+368 QGVVIEAELDKG
-380 KGPVATVIVQQGTLR
+380 KGPVANVIVQQGTLR

-409 RAMIDHLGRN
+409 RAMMDHLGRN
-419 IKEVTPSLPAEILGL
+419 VDEVTPSLPAKILGL
-434 NDVPQAGERFV
+434 EDVPQAGERFIKV
-445 RVEDEKEARDA
+445 DDERAAREAVEQ
-456 IDKYLEKKRQQ
+456 YMEKKRQQ
-467 EMQAVKKASL
+467 EMQAVKRTSL

-485 KGEMPTVRI
+485 KGEKPVVRM

-506 IKSSLQR
+506 IKSSLMR
-513 LSVEEVGIEIVHEGV
+513 LAVEEVGIEVVHEGV

-541 SDAII
+541 SNAII

-553 DGNARKLAEQKGI
+553 DGNAKKLAEQKGI

-589 APRLKEHILGEAE
+589 APKLKEQILGEAE
-602 VRVVFKVP
+602 VRAVFKVP
-610 KVGQV
+610 KVGQI
-615 AGCYVK
+615 AGCYVR
-621 EGTIRRNAKAR
+621 EGVIKRNAKAR
-632 IIRDGIVIW
+632 VIRDGVVIW
-641 EGPLSSLKRFKD
+641 EGSLLSLKRFKD

-664 GIALA
+664 GIGLA
-669 GFQDIK
+669 GFQDLR
-675 EGDTIEAFE
+675 EGDIIEAFE
-684 ILEEKRHLSDVS
+684 VVEEKRHLSDVS

>member
-1 MRSCRKSLA
+1 
-10 NPEMPAND
+10 
-18 FQGGEWHLG
+18 
-27 KRKIRIYELAKML
+27 ML

-86 DSKEATVTAKTAKEV
+86 DSKEATVTAKEV
-101 IKIDEGSTIE
+101 IRIDEGSTIE

-166 SGEENKEVAVQSER
+166 SDEEKKEVAIQSER

-419 IKEVTPSLPAEILGL
+419 IKEVTPSLPAELLGL

-467 EMQAVKKASL
+467 EMQAVKRASL

-506 IKSSLQR
+506 IKSSLLR

-589 APRLKEHILGEAE
+589 APKLKEHILGEAE

-610 KVGQV
+610 KAGQV

-675 EGDTIEAFE
+675 EGDIIEAFE

>member
-467 EMQAVKKASL
+467 EMQAVKRASL

-589 APRLKEHILGEAE
+589 APKLKEHILGEAE

-675 EGDTIEAFE
+675 EGDIIEAFE

>member
-1 MRSCRKSLA
+1 
-10 NPEMPAND
+10 
-18 FQGGEWHLG
+18 
-27 KRKIRIYELAKML
+27 ML
-40 NIENKNLLEILQDLG
+40 NIDNKDLLQIIQDLG

-68 IAQIVEET
+68 VAQIIEET
-76 LREDKEAKHG
+76 LREEKE
-86 DSKEATVTAKTAKEV
+86 SKLGKRSEEVATTLDTLE
-101 IKIDEGSTIE
+101 ISEGSTVE
-111 RVAKILGKPVNLVVK
+111 DVANRLGKPATTLVK
-126 ELITAGFMVP
+126 ELISAGFMVP
-136 ASAIVNDEIAK
+136 ANAVINEDIAK
-147 AIGKAFNVVLSIV
+147 TINKVLGVNIKIV
-160 PVEAEV
+160 PASAETKDEPRVRTVE
-166 SGEENKEVAVQSER
+166 
-180 KRQQEPPKKLLP
+180 PKKHEKPKNLLP

-220 AKEAGGITQH
+220 AREFGGITQH

-281 TVEALNHAKAAN
+281 TIEALNHAKAAN
-293 VPIVVAINKIDKP
+293 TPIIVAINKIDKP
-306 NAKPDRVK
+306 SAKPDRVK

-342 NVDELLE
+342 NVDQLLE

-355 EMNELVADYEANP
+355 EMNEFVADYEATP
-368 EGVVIEAQLDKG
+368 QGVVIEAELDKG
-380 KGPVATVIVQQGTLR
+380 KGPVANVIVQQGTLR

-409 RAMIDHLGRN
+409 RAMMDHLGRN
-419 IKEVTPSLPAEILGL
+419 VDEVTPSLPAKILGL
-434 NDVPQAGERFV
+434 EDVPQAGERFIKV
-445 RVEDEKEARDA
+445 DDERAAREAVEQ
-456 IDKYLEKKRQQ
+456 YMEKKRQQ
-467 EMQAVKKASL
+467 EMQAVKRISL
-477 EELFEQME
+477 EELFEQMD
-485 KGEMPTVRI
+485 KGEKPEVRM

-506 IKSSLQR
+506 IKSSLMR
-513 LSVEEVGIEIVHEGV
+513 LAVEEVGIEVVHEGV

-541 SDAII
+541 SNAII

-553 DGNARKLAEQKGI
+553 DGNAKKLAEQKGI

-589 APRLKEHILGEAE
+589 APKLKEQILGEAE
-602 VRVVFKVP
+602 VRAVFKVP
-610 KVGQV
+610 KVGQI
-615 AGCYVK
+615 AGCYVR
-621 EGTIRRNAKAR
+621 EGVIKRNAKAR
-632 IIRDGIVIW
+632 VIRDGVVIW
-641 EGPLSSLKRFKD
+641 EGSLLSLKRFKD

-664 GIALA
+664 GIGLA
-669 GFQDIK
+669 GFQDLR
-675 EGDTIEAFE
+675 EGDIIEAFE
-684 ILEEKRHLSDVS
+684 VVEEKRHLSDVS

>member
-1 MRSCRKSLA
+1 M
-10 NPEMPAND
+10 
-18 FQGGEWHLG
+18 G

-40 NIENKNLLEILQDLG
+40 NIDNKDLLQIIQDLG

-68 IAQIVEET
+68 VAQIIEET
-76 LREDKEAKHG
+76 LREEKE
-86 DSKEATVTAKTAKEV
+86 SKLGKRSEEVATTLDTLE
-101 IKIDEGSTIE
+101 ISEGSTVE
-111 RVAKILGKPVNLVVK
+111 DVANRLGKPATTLVK
-126 ELITAGFMVP
+126 ELISAGFMVP
-136 ASAIVNDEIAK
+136 ANAVINEDIAK
-147 AIGKAFNVVLSIV
+147 TINKVLGVNIKIV
-160 PVEAEV
+160 PASAETKDEPRVRTVE
-166 SGEENKEVAVQSER
+166 
-180 KRQQEPPKKLLP
+180 PKKHEKPKNLLP

-220 AKEAGGITQH
+220 AREFGGITQH

-266 IVILIVAADDGVMPQ
+266 IVVLIVAADDGVMPQ
-281 TVEALNHAKAAN
+281 TIEALNHAKAAN
-293 VPIVVAINKIDKP
+293 TPIIVAINKIDKP
-306 NAKPDRVK
+306 SAKPDRVK

-342 NVDELLE
+342 NVDQLLE

-355 EMNELVADYEANP
+355 EMNEFVADYEATP
-368 EGVVIEAQLDKG
+368 QGVVIEAELDKG
-380 KGPVATVIVQQGTLR
+380 KGPVANVIVQQGTLR

-409 RAMIDHLGRN
+409 RAMMDHLGRN
-419 IKEVTPSLPAEILGL
+419 VDEVTPSLPAKILGL
-434 NDVPQAGERFV
+434 EDVPQAGERFIKV
-445 RVEDEKEARDA
+445 DDERAAREAVEQ
-456 IDKYLEKKRQQ
+456 YMEKKRQQ
-467 EMQAVKKASL
+467 EMQAVKRTSL

-485 KGEMPTVRI
+485 KGEKPVVRM

-506 IKSSLQR
+506 IKSSLMR
-513 LSVEEVGIEIVHEGV
+513 LAVEEVGIEVVHEGV

-541 SDAII
+541 SNAII

-553 DGNARKLAEQKGI
+553 DGNAKKLAEQKGI

-589 APRLKEHILGEAE
+589 APKLKEQILGEAE
-602 VRVVFKVP
+602 VRAVFKVP
-610 KVGQV
+610 KVGQI
-615 AGCYVK
+615 AGCYVR
-621 EGTIRRNAKAR
+621 EGVIKRNAKAR
-632 IIRDGIVIW
+632 VIRDGVVIW
-641 EGPLSSLKRFKD
+641 EGSLLSLKRFKD

-664 GIALA
+664 GIGLA
-669 GFQDIK
+669 GFQDLR
-675 EGDTIEAFE
+675 EGDIIEAFE
-684 ILEEKRHLSDVS
+684 VVEEKRHLSDVS

>member
-1 MRSCRKSLA
+1 V
-10 NPEMPAND
+10 PASE
-18 FQGGEWHLG
+18 FPKGEWHLG

-40 NIENKNLLEILQDLG
+40 NIDNKDLLQIIQDLG

-68 IAQIVEET
+68 VAQIIEET
-76 LREDKEAKHG
+76 LREEKE
-86 DSKEATVTAKTAKEV
+86 SKLGKRSEEVATTLDTLE
-101 IKIDEGSTIE
+101 ISEGSTVE
-111 RVAKILGKPVNLVVK
+111 DVANRLGKPATTLVK
-126 ELITAGFMVP
+126 ELISAGFMVP
-136 ASAIVNDEIAK
+136 ANAVINEDIAK
-147 AIGKAFNVVLSIV
+147 TINKVLGVNIKIV
-160 PVEAEV
+160 PASAETKDEPRVRTVEPKKHE
-166 SGEENKEVAVQSER
+166 K
-180 KRQQEPPKKLLP
+180 PKKLLP

-220 AKEAGGITQH
+220 AREFGGITQH

-266 IVILIVAADDGVMPQ
+266 IVVLIVAADDGVMPQ
-281 TVEALNHAKAAN
+281 TIEALNHAKAAN
-293 VPIVVAINKIDKP
+293 TPIIVAINKIDKP
-306 NAKPDRVK
+306 SAKPDRVK

-342 NVDELLE
+342 NVDQLLE

-355 EMNELVADYEANP
+355 EMNELVADYEATP
-368 EGVVIEAQLDKG
+368 QGVVIEAELDKG
-380 KGPVATVIVQQGTLR
+380 KGPVANVIVQQGTLR

-409 RAMIDHLGRN
+409 RAMMDHLGRN
-419 IKEVTPSLPAEILGL
+419 VDEVTPSLPAKILGL
-434 NDVPQAGERFV
+434 EDVPQAGERFIKV
-445 RVEDEKEARDA
+445 DDERAAREAVEQ
-456 IDKYLEKKRQQ
+456 YMEKKRQQ
-467 EMQAVKKASL
+467 EMQAVKRTSL

-485 KGEMPTVRI
+485 KGEKPVVRM

-506 IKSSLQR
+506 IKSSLMR
-513 LSVEEVGIEIVHEGV
+513 LAVEEVGIEVVHEGV

-541 SDAII
+541 SNAII

-553 DGNARKLAEQKGI
+553 DGNAKKLAEQKGI

-589 APRLKEHILGEAE
+589 APKLKEQILGEAE
-602 VRVVFKVP
+602 VRAVFKVP
-610 KVGQV
+610 KVGQI
-615 AGCYVK
+615 AGCYVR
-621 EGTIRRNAKAR
+621 EGVIKRNAKAR
-632 IIRDGIVIW
+632 VIRDGVVIW
-641 EGPLSSLKRFKD
+641 EGSLLSLKRFKD

-664 GIALA
+664 GIGLA
-669 GFQDIK
+669 GFQDLR
-675 EGDTIEAFE
+675 EGDIIEAFE
-684 ILEEKRHLSDVS
+684 VVEEKRHLSDVS

>member
-1 MRSCRKSLA
+1 M
-10 NPEMPAND
+10 
-18 FQGGEWHLG
+18 G

-40 NIENKNLLEILQDLG
+40 NIDNKDLLQIIQDLG

-68 IAQIVEET
+68 VAQIIEET
-76 LREDKEAKHG
+76 LREEKE
-86 DSKEATVTAKTAKEV
+86 SKLGKRSEEVATTLDTLE
-101 IKIDEGSTIE
+101 ISEGSTVE
-111 RVAKILGKPVNLVVK
+111 DVANRLGKPATTLVK
-126 ELITAGFMVP
+126 ELISAGFMIPANAVINEDIAKTINKVLGVNVKIVP
-136 ASAIVNDEIAK
+136 ASAETKDEPRVRTI
-147 AIGKAFNVVLSIV
+147 
-160 PVEAEV
+160 E
-166 SGEENKEVAVQSER
+166 
-180 KRQQEPPKKLLP
+180 PKKHEKPKNLLP

-220 AKEAGGITQH
+220 AREFGGITQH

-266 IVILIVAADDGVMPQ
+266 IVVLIVAADDGVMPQ
-281 TVEALNHAKAAN
+281 TIEALNHAKAAN
-293 VPIVVAINKIDKP
+293 TPIIVAINKIDKP
-306 NAKPDRVK
+306 SAKPDRVK

-342 NVDELLE
+342 NVDQLLE

-355 EMNELVADYEANP
+355 EMNELVADYEATP
-368 EGVVIEAQLDKG
+368 QGVVIEAELDKG
-380 KGPVATVIVQQGTLR
+380 KGPVANVIVQQGTLR

-409 RAMIDHLGRN
+409 RAMMDHLGRN
-419 IKEVTPSLPAEILGL
+419 VDEVTPSLPAKILGL
-434 NDVPQAGERFV
+434 EDVPQAGERFIKV
-445 RVEDEKEARDA
+445 DDERAAREAVEQ
-456 IDKYLEKKRQQ
+456 YMEKKRQQ
-467 EMQAVKKASL
+467 EMQAVKRTSL

-485 KGEMPTVRI
+485 KGEKPVVRM

-506 IKSSLQR
+506 IKSSLMR
-513 LSVEEVGIEIVHEGV
+513 LAVEEVGIEVVHEGV

-541 SDAII
+541 SNAII

-553 DGNARKLAEQKGI
+553 DGNAKKLAEQKGI

-589 APRLKEHILGEAE
+589 APKLKEQILGEAE
-602 VRVVFKVP
+602 VRAVFKVP
-610 KVGQV
+610 KVGQI
-615 AGCYVK
+615 AGCYVR
-621 EGTIRRNAKAR
+621 EGVIKRNAKAR
-632 IIRDGIVIW
+632 VIRDGVVIW
-641 EGPLSSLKRFKD
+641 EGSLLSLKRFKD

-664 GIALA
+664 GIGLA
-669 GFQDIK
+669 GFQDLR
-675 EGDTIEAFE
+675 EGDIIEAFE
-684 ILEEKRHLSDVS
+684 VVEEKRHLSDVS

>member
-1 MRSCRKSLA
+1 
-10 NPEMPAND
+10 MPASE
-18 FQGGEWHLG
+18 FPKGGWHLG

-40 NIENKNLLEILQDLG
+40 NIDNKDLLQIIQDLG

-68 IAQIVEET
+68 VAQIIEET
-76 LREDKEAKHG
+76 LREEKE
-86 DSKEATVTAKTAKEV
+86 SKLGKRSEEVAATLDTLE
-101 IKIDEGSTIE
+101 ISEGSTVE
-111 RVAKILGKPVNLVVK
+111 DVANRLGKPATTLVK
-126 ELITAGFMVP
+126 ELISAGFMIPANAVINEDIAKTINKVLGVNVKIVP
-136 ASAIVNDEIAK
+136 ASAETKDEPR
-147 AIGKAFNVVLSIV
+147 VRT
-160 PVEAEV
+160 VE
-166 SGEENKEVAVQSER
+166 
-180 KRQQEPPKKLLP
+180 PKKHEKSKNLLP

-220 AKEAGGITQH
+220 AREFGGITQH

-266 IVILIVAADDGVMPQ
+266 IVVLIVAADDGVMPQ
-281 TVEALNHAKAAN
+281 TIEALNHAKAAN
-293 VPIVVAINKIDKP
+293 TPIIVAINKIDKP
-306 NAKPDRVK
+306 SAKPDRVK

-342 NVDELLE
+342 NVDQLLE

-355 EMNELVADYEANP
+355 EMNELVADYEATP
-368 EGVVIEAQLDKG
+368 QGVVIEAELDKG
-380 KGPVATVIVQQGTLR
+380 KGPVANVIVQQGTLR

-409 RAMIDHLGRN
+409 RAMMDHLGRN
-419 IKEVTPSLPAEILGL
+419 VDEVTPSLPAKILGL
-434 NDVPQAGERFV
+434 EDVPQAGERFIKV
-445 RVEDEKEARDA
+445 DDERAAREAVEQ
-456 IDKYLEKKRQQ
+456 YMEKKRQQ
-467 EMQAVKKASL
+467 EMQAVKRTSL

-485 KGEMPTVRI
+485 KGEKPVVRM

-506 IKSSLQR
+506 IKSSLMR
-513 LSVEEVGIEIVHEGV
+513 LAVEEVGIEVVHEGV

-541 SDAII
+541 SNAII

-553 DGNARKLAEQKGI
+553 DGNAKKLAEQKGI

-589 APRLKEHILGEAE
+589 APKLKEQILGEAE
-602 VRVVFKVP
+602 VRAVFKVP
-610 KVGQV
+610 KVGQI
-615 AGCYVK
+615 AGCYVR
-621 EGTIRRNAKAR
+621 EGVIKRNAKAR
-632 IIRDGIVIW
+632 VIRDGVVIW
-641 EGPLSSLKRFKD
+641 EGSLLSLKRFKD

-664 GIALA
+664 GIGLA
-669 GFQDIK
+669 GFQDLR
-675 EGDTIEAFE
+675 EGDIIEAFE
-684 ILEEKRHLSDVS
+684 VVEEKRHLSDVS

>member
-1 MRSCRKSLA
+1 
-10 NPEMPAND
+10 MPASE
-18 FQGGEWHLG
+18 FPKGEWHLG

-40 NIENKNLLEILQDLG
+40 NIDNKDLLQIIQDLG

-68 IAQIVEET
+68 VAQIIEET
-76 LREDKEAKHG
+76 LREEKE
-86 DSKEATVTAKTAKEV
+86 SKLGKRSEEVATTLDTLE
-101 IKIDEGSTIE
+101 ISEGSTVE
-111 RVAKILGKPVNLVVK
+111 DVANRLGKPATTLVK
-126 ELITAGFMVP
+126 ELISAGFMVP
-136 ASAIVNDEIAK
+136 ANAVINEDIAK
-147 AIGKAFNVVLSIV
+147 TINKVLGVNVKIV
-160 PVEAEV
+160 PASAETKDEPRVRTVE
-166 SGEENKEVAVQSER
+166 
-180 KRQQEPPKKLLP
+180 PKKHEKPKNLLP

-220 AKEAGGITQH
+220 AREFGGITQH

-266 IVILIVAADDGVMPQ
+266 IVVLIVAADDGVMPQ
-281 TVEALNHAKAAN
+281 TIEALNHAKAAN
-293 VPIVVAINKIDKP
+293 TPIIVAINKIDKP
-306 NAKPDRVK
+306 SAKPDRVK

-342 NVDELLE
+342 NVDQLLE

-355 EMNELVADYEANP
+355 EMNELVADYEATP
-368 EGVVIEAQLDKG
+368 QGVVIEAELDKG
-380 KGPVATVIVQQGTLR
+380 KGPVANVIVQQGTLR

-409 RAMIDHLGRN
+409 RAMMDHLGRN
-419 IKEVTPSLPAEILGL
+419 VDEVTPSLPAKILGL
-434 NDVPQAGERFV
+434 EDVPQAGERFIKV
-445 RVEDEKEARDA
+445 DDERAAREAVEQ
-456 IDKYLEKKRQQ
+456 YMEKKRQQ
-467 EMQAVKKASL
+467 EMQAVKRTSL

-485 KGEMPTVRI
+485 KGEKPVVRM

-506 IKSSLQR
+506 IKSSLMR
-513 LSVEEVGIEIVHEGV
+513 LAVEEVGIEVVHEGV

-541 SDAII
+541 SNAII

-553 DGNARKLAEQKGI
+553 DGNAKKLAEQKGI

-589 APRLKEHILGEAE
+589 APKLKEQILGEAE
-602 VRVVFKVP
+602 VRAVFKVP
-610 KVGQV
+610 KVGQI
-615 AGCYVK
+615 AGCYVR
-621 EGTIRRNAKAR
+621 EGVIKRNAKAR
-632 IIRDGIVIW
+632 VIRDGVVIW
-641 EGPLSSLKRFKD
+641 EGSLLSLKRFKD

-664 GIALA
+664 GIGLA
-669 GFQDIK
+669 GFQDLR
-675 EGDTIEAFE
+675 EGDIIEAFE
-684 ILEEKRHLSDVS
+684 VVEEKRHLSDVS

>member
-1 MRSCRKSLA
+1 M
-10 NPEMPAND
+10 
-18 FQGGEWHLG
+18 G

-40 NIENKNLLEILQDLG
+40 NIDNKDLLQIIQDLG

-68 IAQIVEET
+68 VAQIIEET
-76 LREDKEAKHG
+76 LREEKE
-86 DSKEATVTAKTAKEV
+86 SKLGKRSEEVATTLDTLE
-101 IKIDEGSTIE
+101 ISEGSTVE
-111 RVAKILGKPVNLVVK
+111 DVANRLGKPATTLVK
-126 ELITAGFMVP
+126 ELISAGFMVP
-136 ASAIVNDEIAK
+136 ANAVINEDIAK
-147 AIGKAFNVVLSIV
+147 TINKVLGVNVKIV
-160 PVEAEV
+160 PASAETKDEPRVRTVE
-166 SGEENKEVAVQSER
+166 
-180 KRQQEPPKKLLP
+180 PKKHEKPKNLLP

-220 AKEAGGITQH
+220 AREFGGITQH

-266 IVILIVAADDGVMPQ
+266 IAVLIVAADDGVMPQ
-281 TVEALNHAKAAN
+281 TIEALNHAKAAN
-293 VPIVVAINKIDKP
+293 TPIIVAINKIDKP
-306 NAKPDRVK
+306 SAKPDRVK

-342 NVDELLE
+342 NVDQLLE

-355 EMNELVADYEANP
+355 EMNELVADYEATP
-368 EGVVIEAQLDKG
+368 QGVVIEAELDKG
-380 KGPVATVIVQQGTLR
+380 KGPVANVIVQQGTLR

-409 RAMIDHLGRN
+409 RAMMDHLGRN
-419 IKEVTPSLPAEILGL
+419 VDEVTPSLPAKILGL
-434 NDVPQAGERFV
+434 EDVPQAGERFIKV
-445 RVEDEKEARDA
+445 DDERAAREAVEQ
-456 IDKYLEKKRQQ
+456 YMEKKRQQ
-467 EMQAVKKASL
+467 EMQAVKRTSL

-485 KGEMPTVRI
+485 KGEKPVVRM

-506 IKSSLQR
+506 IKSSLMR
-513 LSVEEVGIEIVHEGV
+513 LAVEEVGIEVVHEGV

-541 SDAII
+541 SNAII

-553 DGNARKLAEQKGI
+553 DGNAKKLAEQKGI

-589 APRLKEHILGEAE
+589 APKLKEQILGEAE
-602 VRVVFKVP
+602 VRAVFKVP
-610 KVGQV
+610 KVGQI
-615 AGCYVK
+615 AGCYVR
-621 EGTIRRNAKAR
+621 EGVIKRNAKAR
-632 IIRDGIVIW
+632 VIRDGVVIW
-641 EGPLSSLKRFKD
+641 EGSLLSLKRFKD

-664 GIALA
+664 GIGLA
-669 GFQDIK
+669 GFQDLR
-675 EGDTIEAFE
+675 EGDIIEAFE
-684 ILEEKRHLSDVS
+684 VVEEKRHLSDVS

>member
-1 MRSCRKSLA
+1 
-10 NPEMPAND
+10 MPASE
-18 FQGGEWHLG
+18 FPKGEWHLG

-40 NIENKNLLEILQDLG
+40 NIDNKDLLQIIQDLG

-68 IAQIVEET
+68 VAQIIEET
-76 LREDKEAKHG
+76 LREEKE
-86 DSKEATVTAKTAKEV
+86 SKLGKRSEEVATTLDTLE
-101 IKIDEGSTIE
+101 ISEGSTVE
-111 RVAKILGKPVNLVVK
+111 DVANRLGKPATTLVK
-126 ELITAGFMVP
+126 ELISAGFMVP
-136 ASAIVNDEIAK
+136 ANAVINEDIAK
-147 AIGKAFNVVLSIV
+147 TINKVLGVNVKIV
-160 PVEAEV
+160 PASAETKDEPRVRTVE
-166 SGEENKEVAVQSER
+166 
-180 KRQQEPPKKLLP
+180 PKKHEKPKNLLP

-220 AKEAGGITQH
+220 AREFGGITQH

-266 IVILIVAADDGVMPQ
+266 IVVLIVAADDGVMPQ
-281 TVEALNHAKAAN
+281 TIEALNHAKAAN
-293 VPIVVAINKIDKP
+293 TPIIVAINKIDKP
-306 NAKPDRVK
+306 SAKPDRVK

-342 NVDELLE
+342 NVDQLLE

-355 EMNELVADYEANP
+355 EMNELVADYEATP
-368 EGVVIEAQLDKG
+368 QGVVIEAELDKG
-380 KGPVATVIVQQGTLR
+380 KGPVANVIVQQGTLR

-409 RAMIDHLGRN
+409 RAMMDHLGRN
-419 IKEVTPSLPAEILGL
+419 VDEVTPSLPAKILGL
-434 NDVPQAGERFV
+434 EDVPQAGERFIKV
-445 RVEDEKEARDA
+445 DDERTAREAVEQ
-456 IDKYLEKKRQQ
+456 YMEKKRQQ
-467 EMQAVKKASL
+467 EMQAVKRTSL

-485 KGEMPTVRI
+485 KGEKPVVRM

-506 IKSSLQR
+506 IKSSLMR
-513 LSVEEVGIEIVHEGV
+513 LAVEEVGIEVVHEGV

-541 SDAII
+541 SNAII

-553 DGNARKLAEQKGI
+553 DGNAKKLAEQKGI

-589 APRLKEHILGEAE
+589 APKLKEQILGEAE
-602 VRVVFKVP
+602 VRAVFKVP
-610 KVGQV
+610 KVGQI
-615 AGCYVK
+615 AGCYVR
-621 EGTIRRNAKAR
+621 EGVIKRNAKAR
-632 IIRDGIVIW
+632 VIRDGVVIW
-641 EGPLSSLKRFKD
+641 EGSLLSLKRFKD

-664 GIALA
+664 GIGLA
-669 GFQDIK
+669 GFQDLR
-675 EGDTIEAFE
+675 EGDIIEAFE
-684 ILEEKRHLSDVS
+684 VVEEKRHLSDVS

>member
-1 MRSCRKSLA
+1 
-10 NPEMPAND
+10 MPASE
-18 FQGGEWHLG
+18 FPKGEWHLG

-40 NIENKNLLEILQDLG
+40 NIDNKDLLQIIQDLG

-68 IAQIVEET
+68 VAQIIEET
-76 LREDKEAKHG
+76 LREEKE
-86 DSKEATVTAKTAKEV
+86 SKLGKRSEEVATTLDTLE
-101 IKIDEGSTIE
+101 ISEGSTVE
-111 RVAKILGKPVNLVVK
+111 DVANRLGKPATTLVK
-126 ELITAGFMVP
+126 ELISAGFMIPANAVINEDIAKTINKVLGVNVKIVP
-136 ASAIVNDEIAK
+136 ASAETKDKPRVRM
-147 AIGKAFNVVLSIV
+147 
-160 PVEAEV
+160 VE
-166 SGEENKEVAVQSER
+166 
-180 KRQQEPPKKLLP
+180 PKKHEKPKNLLP

-220 AKEAGGITQH
+220 AREFGGITQH

-266 IVILIVAADDGVMPQ
+266 IVVLIVAADDGVMPQ
-281 TVEALNHAKAAN
+281 TIEALNHAKAAN
-293 VPIVVAINKIDKP
+293 TPIIVAINKIDKP
-306 NAKPDRVK
+306 SAKPDRVK

-342 NVDELLE
+342 NVDQLLE

-355 EMNELVADYEANP
+355 EMNELVADYEATP
-368 EGVVIEAQLDKG
+368 QGVVIEAELDKG
-380 KGPVATVIVQQGTLR
+380 KGPVANVIVQQGTLR

-409 RAMIDHLGRN
+409 RAMMDHLGRN
-419 IKEVTPSLPAEILGL
+419 VDEVTPSLPAKILGL
-434 NDVPQAGERFV
+434 EDVPQAGERFIKV
-445 RVEDEKEARDA
+445 DDERAAREAVEQ
-456 IDKYLEKKRQQ
+456 YMEKKRQQ
-467 EMQAVKKASL
+467 EMQAVKRTSL

-485 KGEMPTVRI
+485 KGEKPVVRM

-506 IKSSLQR
+506 IKSSLMR
-513 LSVEEVGIEIVHEGV
+513 LAVEEVGIEVVHEGV

-541 SDAII
+541 SNAII

-553 DGNARKLAEQKGI
+553 DGNAKKLAEQKGI

-589 APRLKEHILGEAE
+589 APKLKEQILGEAE
-602 VRVVFKVP
+602 VRAVFKVP
-610 KVGQV
+610 KVGQI
-615 AGCYVK
+615 AGCYVR
-621 EGTIRRNAKAR
+621 EGVIKRNAKAR
-632 IIRDGIVIW
+632 VIRDGVVIW
-641 EGPLSSLKRFKD
+641 EGSLLSLKRFKD

-664 GIALA
+664 GIGLA
-669 GFQDIK
+669 GFQDLR
-675 EGDTIEAFE
+675 EGDIIEAFE
-684 ILEEKRHLSDVS
+684 VVEEKRHLSDVS

>member
-1 MRSCRKSLA
+1 V
-10 NPEMPAND
+10 PASE
-18 FQGGEWHLG
+18 FPKGEWHLG

-40 NIENKNLLEILQDLG
+40 NIDNKDLLQIIQDLG

-68 IAQIVEET
+68 VAQIIEET
-76 LREDKEAKHG
+76 LREEKE
-86 DSKEATVTAKTAKEV
+86 SKLGKRSEEVATTLDTLE
-101 IKIDEGSTIE
+101 ISEGSTVE
-111 RVAKILGKPVNLVVK
+111 DVANRLGKPATTLVK
-126 ELITAGFMVP
+126 ELISAGFMVP
-136 ASAIVNDEIAK
+136 ANAVINEDIAK
-147 AIGKAFNVVLSIV
+147 TINKVLGVNVKIV
-160 PVEAEV
+160 PASAETKDEPRVRTVEPKKHE
-166 SGEENKEVAVQSER
+166 K
-180 KRQQEPPKKLLP
+180 PKKLLP

-220 AKEAGGITQH
+220 AREFGGITQH

-266 IVILIVAADDGVMPQ
+266 IVVLIVAADDGVMPQ
-281 TVEALNHAKAAN
+281 TIEALNHAKAAN
-293 VPIVVAINKIDKP
+293 TPIIVAINKIDKP
-306 NAKPDRVK
+306 SAKPDRVK

-342 NVDELLE
+342 NVDQLLE

-355 EMNELVADYEANP
+355 EMNELVADYEATP
-368 EGVVIEAQLDKG
+368 QGVVIEAELDKG
-380 KGPVATVIVQQGTLR
+380 KGPVANVIVQQGTLR

-409 RAMIDHLGRN
+409 RAMMDHLGRN
-419 IKEVTPSLPAEILGL
+419 VDEVTPSLPAKILGL
-434 NDVPQAGERFV
+434 EDVPQAGERFIKV
-445 RVEDEKEARDA
+445 DDERAAREAVEQ
-456 IDKYLEKKRQQ
+456 YMEKKRQQ
-467 EMQAVKKASL
+467 EMQAVKRTSL

-485 KGEMPTVRI
+485 KGEKPVVRM

-506 IKSSLQR
+506 IKSSLMR
-513 LSVEEVGIEIVHEGV
+513 LAVEEVGIEVVHEGV

-541 SDAII
+541 SNAII

-553 DGNARKLAEQKGI
+553 DGNAKKLAEQKGI

-589 APRLKEHILGEAE
+589 APKLKEQILGEAE
-602 VRVVFKVP
+602 VRAVFKVP
-610 KVGQV
+610 KVGQI
-615 AGCYVK
+615 AGCYVR
-621 EGTIRRNAKAR
+621 EGMIKRNAKAR
-632 IIRDGIVIW
+632 VIRDGVVIW
-641 EGPLSSLKRFKD
+641 EGSLLSLKRFKD

-664 GIALA
+664 GIGLA
-669 GFQDIK
+669 GFQDLR
-675 EGDTIEAFE
+675 EGDIIEAFE
-684 ILEEKRHLSDVS
+684 VVEEKRHLSDVS

>member
-1 MRSCRKSLA
+1 V
-10 NPEMPAND
+10 PASE
-18 FQGGEWHLG
+18 FPKGEWHLG

-40 NIENKNLLEILQDLG
+40 NIDNKDLLQIIQDLG

-68 IAQIVEET
+68 VAQIIEET
-76 LREDKEAKHG
+76 LREEKE
-86 DSKEATVTAKTAKEV
+86 SKLGKRSEEVAATLDTLE
-101 IKIDEGSTIE
+101 ISEGSTVE
-111 RVAKILGKPVNLVVK
+111 DVANRLGKPATTLVK
-126 ELITAGFMVP
+126 ELILAGFMVP
-136 ASAIVNDEIAK
+136 ANAVINEDIAK
-147 AIGKAFNVVLSIV
+147 TINKVLGVNVKIV
-160 PVEAEV
+160 PASAETKDEPRVRTVE
-166 SGEENKEVAVQSER
+166 
-180 KRQQEPPKKLLP
+180 PKKHEKPKNLLP

-220 AKEAGGITQH
+220 AREFGGITQH

-266 IVILIVAADDGVMPQ
+266 IVVLIVAADDGVMPQ
-281 TVEALNHAKAAN
+281 TIEALNHAKAAN
-293 VPIVVAINKIDKP
+293 TPIIVAINKIDKP
-306 NAKPDRVK
+306 SAKPDRVK

-342 NVDELLE
+342 NVDQLLE

-355 EMNELVADYEANP
+355 EMNELVADYEATP
-368 EGVVIEAQLDKG
+368 QGVVIEAELDKG
-380 KGPVATVIVQQGTLR
+380 KGPVANVIVQQGTLR

-409 RAMIDHLGRN
+409 RAMMDHLGRN
-419 IKEVTPSLPAEILGL
+419 VDEVTPSLPAKILGL
-434 NDVPQAGERFV
+434 EDVPQAGERFIKV
-445 RVEDEKEARDA
+445 DDERAAREAVEQ
-456 IDKYLEKKRQQ
+456 YMEKKRQQ
-467 EMQAVKKASL
+467 EMQAVKRTSL

-485 KGEMPTVRI
+485 KGEKPVVRM

-506 IKSSLQR
+506 IKSSLMR
-513 LSVEEVGIEIVHEGV
+513 LAVEEVGIEVVHEGV

-541 SDAII
+541 SNAII

-553 DGNARKLAEQKGI
+553 DGNAKKLAEQKGI

-589 APRLKEHILGEAE
+589 APKLKEQILGEAE
-602 VRVVFKVP
+602 VRAVFKVP
-610 KVGQV
+610 KVGQI
-615 AGCYVK
+615 AGCYVR
-621 EGTIRRNAKAR
+621 EGVIKRNAKAR
-632 IIRDGIVIW
+632 VIRDGVVIW
-641 EGPLSSLKRFKD
+641 EGSLLSLKRFKD

-664 GIALA
+664 GIGLA
-669 GFQDIK
+669 GFQDLR
-675 EGDTIEAFE
+675 EGDIIEAFE
-684 ILEEKRHLSDVS
+684 VVEEKRHLSDVS

>member
-1 MRSCRKSLA
+1 M
-10 NPEMPAND
+10 
-18 FQGGEWHLG
+18 G

-40 NIENKNLLEILQDLG
+40 NIDNKDLLQIIQDLG

-68 IAQIVEET
+68 VAQIIEET
-76 LREDKEAKHG
+76 LREEKE
-86 DSKEATVTAKTAKEV
+86 SKLGKRSEEVATTLDTLE
-101 IKIDEGSTIE
+101 ISEGSTVE
-111 RVAKILGKPVNLVVK
+111 DVANRLGKPATTLVK
-126 ELITAGFMVP
+126 ELISAGFMVP
-136 ASAIVNDEIAK
+136 ANAVINEDIAK
-147 AIGKAFNVVLSIV
+147 TINKVLGVNVKIV
-160 PVEAEV
+160 PASAETKDEPRVRTVEPKKHE
-166 SGEENKEVAVQSER
+166 K
-180 KRQQEPPKKLLP
+180 PKKLLP

-220 AKEAGGITQH
+220 AREFGGITQH

-266 IVILIVAADDGVMPQ
+266 IVVLIVAADDGVMPQ
-281 TVEALNHAKAAN
+281 TIEALNHAKAAN
-293 VPIVVAINKIDKP
+293 TPIIVAINKIDKP
-306 NAKPDRVK
+306 SAKPDRVK

-342 NVDELLE
+342 NVDQLLE

-355 EMNELVADYEANP
+355 EMNELVADYEATP
-368 EGVVIEAQLDKG
+368 QGVVIEAELDKG
-380 KGPVATVIVQQGTLR
+380 KGPVANVIVQQGTLR

-409 RAMIDHLGRN
+409 RAMMDHLGRN
-419 IKEVTPSLPAEILGL
+419 VDEVTPSLPAKILGL
-434 NDVPQAGERFV
+434 EDVPQAGERFIKV
-445 RVEDEKEARDA
+445 DDERAAREAVEQ
-456 IDKYLEKKRQQ
+456 YMEKKRQQ
-467 EMQAVKKASL
+467 EMQAVKRTSL

-485 KGEMPTVRI
+485 KGEKPVVRM

-506 IKSSLQR
+506 IKSSLMR
-513 LSVEEVGIEIVHEGV
+513 LAVEEVGIEVVHEGV

-541 SDAII
+541 SNAII

-553 DGNARKLAEQKGI
+553 DGNAKKLAEQKGI

-589 APRLKEHILGEAE
+589 APKLKEQILGEAE
-602 VRVVFKVP
+602 VRAVFKVP
-610 KVGQV
+610 KVGQI
-615 AGCYVK
+615 AGCYVR
-621 EGTIRRNAKAR
+621 EGVIKRNAKAR
-632 IIRDGIVIW
+632 VIRDGVVIW
-641 EGPLSSLKRFKD
+641 EGSLLSLKRFKD

-664 GIALA
+664 GIGLA
-669 GFQDIK
+669 GFQDLR
-675 EGDTIEAFE
+675 EGDIIEAFE
-684 ILEEKRHLSDVS
+684 VVEEKRHLSDVS

>member
-1 MRSCRKSLA
+1 M
-10 NPEMPAND
+10 
-18 FQGGEWHLG
+18 G

-40 NIENKNLLEILQDLG
+40 NIDNKDLLQIIQDLG

-68 IAQIVEET
+68 VAQIIEET
-76 LREDKEAKHG
+76 LREEKE
-86 DSKEATVTAKTAKEV
+86 SKLGKRSEEVATTLDTLE
-101 IKIDEGSTIE
+101 ISEGSTVE
-111 RVAKILGKPVNLVVK
+111 DVANRLGKPATTLVK
-126 ELITAGFMVP
+126 ELISAGFMVP
-136 ASAIVNDEIAK
+136 ANAVINEDIAK
-147 AIGKAFNVVLSIV
+147 TINKVVGVNVKIV
-160 PVEAEV
+160 PASAETKDEPRVRTVE
-166 SGEENKEVAVQSER
+166 
-180 KRQQEPPKKLLP
+180 PKKHEKPKNLLP

-220 AKEAGGITQH
+220 AREFGGITQH

-266 IVILIVAADDGVMPQ
+266 IVVLIVAADDGVMPQ
-281 TVEALNHAKAAN
+281 TIEALNHAKAAN
-293 VPIVVAINKIDKP
+293 TPIIVAINKIDKP
-306 NAKPDRVK
+306 SAKPDRVK

-342 NVDELLE
+342 NVDQLLE

-355 EMNELVADYEANP
+355 EMNELVADYEATP
-368 EGVVIEAQLDKG
+368 QGVVIEAELDKG
-380 KGPVATVIVQQGTLR
+380 KGPVANVIVQQGTLR

-409 RAMIDHLGRN
+409 RAMMDHLGRN
-419 IKEVTPSLPAEILGL
+419 VDEVTPSLPAKILGL
-434 NDVPQAGERFV
+434 EDVPQAGERFIKV
-445 RVEDEKEARDA
+445 DDERAAREAVEQ
-456 IDKYLEKKRQQ
+456 YMEKKRQQ
-467 EMQAVKKASL
+467 EMQAVKRTSL

-485 KGEMPTVRI
+485 KGEKPVVRM

-506 IKSSLQR
+506 IKSSLMR
-513 LSVEEVGIEIVHEGV
+513 LAVEEVGIEVVHEGV

-541 SDAII
+541 SNAII

-553 DGNARKLAEQKGI
+553 DGNAKKLAEQKGI

-589 APRLKEHILGEAE
+589 APKLKEQILGEAE
-602 VRVVFKVP
+602 VRAVFKVP
-610 KVGQV
+610 KVGQI
-615 AGCYVK
+615 AGCYVR
-621 EGTIRRNAKAR
+621 EGVIKRNAKAR
-632 IIRDGIVIW
+632 VIRDGVVIW
-641 EGPLSSLKRFKD
+641 EGSLLSLKRFKD

-664 GIALA
+664 GIGLA
-669 GFQDIK
+669 GFQDLR
-675 EGDTIEAFE
+675 EGDIIEAFE
-684 ILEEKRHLSDVS
+684 VVEEKRHLSDVS

>member
-1 MRSCRKSLA
+1 V
-10 NPEMPAND
+10 PASE
-18 FQGGEWHLG
+18 FPKGEWHLG

-40 NIENKNLLEILQDLG
+40 NIDNKDLLQIIQDLG

-68 IAQIVEET
+68 VAQIIEET
-76 LREDKEAKHG
+76 LREEKE
-86 DSKEATVTAKTAKEV
+86 SKLGKRSEEVATTLDTLE
-101 IKIDEGSTIE
+101 ISEGSTVE
-111 RVAKILGKPVNLVVK
+111 DVANRLGKPATTLVK
-126 ELITAGFMVP
+126 ELILAGFMVP
-136 ASAIVNDEIAK
+136 ANAVINEDIAK
-147 AIGKAFNVVLSIV
+147 TINKVLGVNVKIV
-160 PVEAEV
+160 PASAETKDEPRVRTVE
-166 SGEENKEVAVQSER
+166 
-180 KRQQEPPKKLLP
+180 PKKHEKPKNLLP

-220 AKEAGGITQH
+220 AREFGGITQH

-266 IVILIVAADDGVMPQ
+266 IVVLIVAADDGVMPQ
-281 TVEALNHAKAAN
+281 TIEALNHAKAAN
-293 VPIVVAINKIDKP
+293 TPIIVAINKIDKP
-306 NAKPDRVK
+306 SAKPDRVK

-342 NVDELLE
+342 NVDQLLE

-355 EMNELVADYEANP
+355 EMNELVADYEATP
-368 EGVVIEAQLDKG
+368 QGVVIEAELDKG
-380 KGPVATVIVQQGTLR
+380 KGPVANVIVQQGTLR

-409 RAMIDHLGRN
+409 RAMMDHLGRN
-419 IKEVTPSLPAEILGL
+419 VDEVTPSLPAKILGL
-434 NDVPQAGERFV
+434 EDVPQAGERFIKV
-445 RVEDEKEARDA
+445 DDERAAREAVEQ
-456 IDKYLEKKRQQ
+456 YMEKKRQQ
-467 EMQAVKKASL
+467 EMQAVKRTSL

-485 KGEMPTVRI
+485 KGEKPVVRM

-506 IKSSLQR
+506 IKSSLMR
-513 LSVEEVGIEIVHEGV
+513 LAVEEVGIEVVHEGV

-541 SDAII
+541 SNAII

-553 DGNARKLAEQKGI
+553 DGNAKKLAEQKGI

-589 APRLKEHILGEAE
+589 APKLKEQILGEAE
-602 VRVVFKVP
+602 VRAVFKVP
-610 KVGQV
+610 KVGQI
-615 AGCYVK
+615 AGCYVR
-621 EGTIRRNAKAR
+621 EGVIKRNAKAR
-632 IIRDGIVIW
+632 VIRDGVVIW
-641 EGPLSSLKRFKD
+641 EGSLLSLKRFKD

-664 GIALA
+664 GIGLA
-669 GFQDIK
+669 GFQDLR
-675 EGDTIEAFE
+675 EGDIIEAFE
-684 ILEEKRHLSDVS
+684 VVEEKRHLSDVS

>member
-1 MRSCRKSLA
+1 V
-10 NPEMPAND
+10 PASE
-18 FQGGEWHLG
+18 FPKGEWHLG

-40 NIENKNLLEILQDLG
+40 NIDNKDLLQIIQDLG

-68 IAQIVEET
+68 VAQIIEET
-76 LREDKEAKHG
+76 LREEKE
-86 DSKEATVTAKTAKEV
+86 SKLGKRSEEVATTLETLE
-101 IKIDEGSTIE
+101 ISEGSTVE
-111 RVAKILGKPVNLVVK
+111 YVANRLGKPAMTLVK
-126 ELITAGFMVP
+126 ELISAGFMVP
-136 ASAIVNDEIAK
+136 ANAVINEDIAK
-147 AIGKAFNVVLSIV
+147 TINKVLGVNIKIV
-160 PVEAEV
+160 PASAETKDEPRVRTVEPKKHE
-166 SGEENKEVAVQSER
+166 K
-180 KRQQEPPKKLLP
+180 PKKLLP

-220 AKEAGGITQH
+220 AREFGGITQH

-281 TVEALNHAKAAN
+281 TIEALNHAKAAN
-293 VPIVVAINKIDKP
+293 TPIIVAINKIDKP
-306 NAKPDRVK
+306 SAKPDRVK

-342 NVDELLE
+342 NVDQLLE

-355 EMNELVADYEANP
+355 EMNEFVADYEATP
-368 EGVVIEAQLDKG
+368 QGVVIEAELDKG
-380 KGPVATVIVQQGTLR
+380 KGPVANVIVQQGTLR

-409 RAMIDHLGRN
+409 RAMMDHLGRN
-419 IKEVTPSLPAEILGL
+419 VDEVTPSLPAKILGL
-434 NDVPQAGERFV
+434 EDVPQAGERFIKV
-445 RVEDEKEARDA
+445 DDERAAREAVEQ
-456 IDKYLEKKRQQ
+456 YMEKKRQQ
-467 EMQAVKKASL
+467 EMQAVKRISL
-477 EELFEQME
+477 EELFEQMD
-485 KGEMPTVRI
+485 KGEKPEVRM

-506 IKSSLQR
+506 IKSSLMR
-513 LSVEEVGIEIVHEGV
+513 LAVEEVGIEVVHEGV

-541 SDAII
+541 SNAII

-553 DGNARKLAEQKGI
+553 DGNAKKLAEQKGI

-589 APRLKEHILGEAE
+589 APKLKEQILGEAE
-602 VRVVFKVP
+602 VRAVFKVP
-610 KVGQV
+610 KVGQI
-615 AGCYVK
+615 AGCYVR
-621 EGTIRRNAKAR
+621 EGMIKRNAKAR
-632 IIRDGIVIW
+632 VIRDGVVIW
-641 EGPLSSLKRFKD
+641 EGSLLSLKRFKD

-664 GIALA
+664 GIGLA
-669 GFQDIK
+669 GFQDLR
-675 EGDTIEAFE
+675 EGDIIEAFE
-684 ILEEKRHLSDVS
+684 VVEEKRHLSDVS

>member
-1 MRSCRKSLA
+1 
-10 NPEMPAND
+10 MPASE
-18 FQGGEWHLG
+18 FPKGEWHLG

-40 NIENKNLLEILQDLG
+40 NIDNKDLLQIIQDLG

-68 IAQIVEET
+68 VAQIIEET
-76 LREDKEAKHG
+76 LREEKE
-86 DSKEATVTAKTAKEV
+86 SKLGKRSEEVATTLDTLE
-101 IKIDEGSTIE
+101 ISEGSTVE
-111 RVAKILGKPVNLVVK
+111 DVANRLGKPATTLVK
-126 ELITAGFMVP
+126 ELISAGFMIPANAVINEDIAKTINKVLGVNVKIVP
-136 ASAIVNDEIAK
+136 ASAETKDEPR
-147 AIGKAFNVVLSIV
+147 VRT
-160 PVEAEV
+160 VEPKKHE
-166 SGEENKEVAVQSER
+166 K
-180 KRQQEPPKKLLP
+180 PKKLLP

-220 AKEAGGITQH
+220 AREFGGITQH

-266 IVILIVAADDGVMPQ
+266 IVVLIVAADDGVMPQ
-281 TVEALNHAKAAN
+281 TIEALNHAKAAN
-293 VPIVVAINKIDKP
+293 TPIIVAINKIDKP
-306 NAKPDRVK
+306 SAKPDRVK

-342 NVDELLE
+342 NVDQLLE

-355 EMNELVADYEANP
+355 EMNELVADYEATP
-368 EGVVIEAQLDKG
+368 QGVVIEAELDKG
-380 KGPVATVIVQQGTLR
+380 KGPVANVIVQQGTLR

-409 RAMIDHLGRN
+409 RAMMDHLGRN
-419 IKEVTPSLPAEILGL
+419 VDEVTPSLPAKILGL
-434 NDVPQAGERFV
+434 EDVPQAGERFIKV
-445 RVEDEKEARDA
+445 DDERAAREAVEQ
-456 IDKYLEKKRQQ
+456 YMEKKRQQ
-467 EMQAVKKASL
+467 EMQAVKRTSL

-485 KGEMPTVRI
+485 KGEKPVVRM

-506 IKSSLQR
+506 IKSSLMR
-513 LSVEEVGIEIVHEGV
+513 LAVEEVGIEVVHEGV

-541 SDAII
+541 SNAII

-553 DGNARKLAEQKGI
+553 DGNAKKLAEQKGI

-589 APRLKEHILGEAE
+589 APKLKEQILGEAE
-602 VRVVFKVP
+602 VRAVFKVP
-610 KVGQV
+610 KVGQI
-615 AGCYVK
+615 AGCYVR
-621 EGTIRRNAKAR
+621 EGVIKRNAKAR
-632 IIRDGIVIW
+632 VIRDGVVIW
-641 EGPLSSLKRFKD
+641 EGSLLSLKRFKD

-664 GIALA
+664 GIGLA
-669 GFQDIK
+669 GFQDLR
-675 EGDTIEAFE
+675 EGDIIEAFE
-684 ILEEKRHLSDVS
+684 VVEEKRHLSDVS